1 MTEDSILSLIDFS
14 NSYFIFKELEFK
26 HLLSF
31 ITECDKLKSK
41 TENKP
46 LYQLNLLDILNTE
59 EPHTS
64 KFLASILNYSENG
77 KFTILESFI
86 DKFLSLAGLDKSSV
100 VNPIITAEKSHVD
113 VRILDNNYAIIIE
126 NKLMNAPFQRNQLGR
141 YIKHTK
147 EKGYS
152 DDKIFIVIL
161 PQYFNPD
168 LINTIR
174 ASAWKCPPDGLR
186 SSNKDRTCAYLDKYK
201 CWCDDNSFIFDS
213 SKIARCE
220 KECIDFRPIY
230 NNRTVVIH
238 SQLSDWLY
246 EIEQIIDSKQI
257 ILKSAISQFA
267 DFLKG
272 LYDIRINNHLLMD
285 IQKLIK
291 EAMFPEEAT
300 ALTKWD
306 ILNEKAKDLSEIQSA
321 ITAMRLQL
329 SKDLIDEW
337 YHELK
342 PEFELLQRE
351 VQKSFGININ
361 GVWVGCWSGS
371 NNNGS
376 PYWGFYCENKG
387 CKDQQDM
394 VREILEE
401 CDIKSDKS
409 SQNFISWDNT
419 RHGAEKCRMFY
430 NAAKKLGRL

>member
-1 MTEDSILSLIDFS
+1 MTQNPFLSLIDFS
-14 NSYFIFKELEFK
+14 NSCNSLKELATK
-26 HLLSF
+26 QLLL
-31 ITECDKLKSK
+31 IATDCEKLKSK
-41 TENKP
+41 SENKP
-46 LYQLNLLDILNTE
+46 LYQLNLLDILHTE

-64 KFLASILNYSENG
+64 KILASILNYSENG
-77 KFTILESFI
+77 KFLILESFI

-113 VRILDNNYAIIIE
+113 VRILDNKYAIIIE

-147 EKGYS
+147 DKGYG
-152 DDKIFIVIL
+152 DDKIFLVIL

-168 LINTIR
+168 LINSIR
-174 ASAWKCPPDGLR
+174 ASAWKCPSDGLQ
-186 SSNKDRTCAYLDKYK
+186 SSNENRTCAHLDKYK
-201 CWCDDNSFIFDS
+201 CRCDDDNYIFDS
-213 SKIARCE
+213 SEIAYCR
-220 KECIDFRPIY
+220 ECIDFRPIFY
-230 NNRTVVIH
+230 NRTVVIH

-246 EIEQIIDSKQI
+246 EIEQIIDSTQI
-257 ILKSAISQFA
+257 VLKSAISQFA
-267 DFLKG
+267 DFIKG
-272 LYDIRINNHLLMD
+272 LYNIRINNKLLMD

-291 EAMFPEEAT
+291 ETMFPEDAT

-306 ILNEKAKDLSEIQSA
+306 ILYEKAEDLNTIQSA

-351 VQKSFGININ
+351 VQKSFGINIK
-361 GVWVGCWSGS
+361 GVWVGCWSGE

-376 PYWGFYCENKG
+376 PYWGFYCKNKG
-387 CKDQQDM
+387 SKEEEM
-394 VREILEE
+394 VRKILEE
-401 CDIKSDKS
+401 CDIKSDNS
-409 SQNFISWDNT
+409 SPNFISWDST

-430 NAAKKLGRL
+430 NAAKKLGYL